1 MLKSKPNQEE
11 YLEDLNKILEIISN
25 LDNENISLKDISK
38 LSKKV
43 KIINKE
49 IKNKYKDLDVQ
60 E

>member
-43 KIINKE
+43 KIINK
-49 IKNKYKDLDVQ
+49 
-60 E
+60 

>member
-25 LDNENISLKDISK
+25 LDNENISLKDLSK

-43 KIINKE
+43 EIINKE

>member
-43 KIINKE
+43 KKINKE

>member
-49 IKNKYKDLDVQ
+49 IQNKYKDLDVQ